1 MDNPGPW
8 GPRPLAIGFVT
19 AAGLLMA
26 AGFLAADDL
35 PGRFLAGVAAVG
47 LLVFAAGSWRA
58 RPKLAITG
66 DGLVYRGWLST
77 RTLRRTDI
85 DLIRITEFRR
95 WGRTV
100 RLLEI
105 DVKSGAHDKGHD
117 KGRDKADDTHLLVLS
132 RWDLGGDPL
141 DVLDALTD
149 AGYAR
154 GR

>member
-1 MDNPGPW
+1 MDNSGSEWSPPVAGI
-8 GPRPLAIGFVT
+8 AAVT
-19 AAGLLMA
+19 LVGMLMA
-26 AGFLAADDL
+26 VGSATVAADP
-35 PGRFLAGVAAVG
+35 PGRILTGIAAVG

-58 RPKLAITG
+58 RPRLSITG
-66 DGLVYRGWLST
+66 DALVYRGWLST
-77 RTLRRTDI
+77 TTLHRADI

-105 DVKSGAHDKGHD
+105 DTRG
-117 KGRDKADDTHLLVLS
+117 GRLIVLS

-141 DVLDALTD
+141 TVLDALTD
-149 AGYAR
+149 AGYA

>member
-1 MDNPGPW
+1 MGI
-8 GPRPLAIGFVT
+8 AAVT
-19 AAGLLMA
+19 VAGLLMA
-26 AGFLAADDL
+26 VGFLAASDP
-35 PGRFLAGVAAVG
+35 PGRILSGVAAVG

-58 RPKLAITG
+58 RPRLAVTP

-77 RTLRRTDI
+77 RTLRPADI

-95 WGRTV
+95 WGRKV

-105 DVKSGAHDKGHD
+105 DT
-117 KGRDKADDTHLLVLS
+117 RDDVLLVLS

>member
-1 MDNPGPW
+1 MS
-8 GPRPLAIGFVT
+8 
-19 AAGLLMA
+19 
-26 AGFLAADDL
+26 AGFLAAADA
-35 PGRFLAGVAAVG
+35 PGRFLSGVAAVG

-58 RPKLAITG
+58 RPRLAITP

-77 RTLRRTDI
+77 RTLRREDI

-105 DVKSGAHDKGHD
+105 DLTKTE
-117 KGRDKADDTHLLVLS
+117 ADDDQLLVLS
-132 RWDLGGDPL
+132 RWDVGGDPL
-141 DVLDALTD
+141 EVLDALTA

>member
-1 MDNPGPW
+1 MDKPLQW
-8 GPRPLAIGFVT
+8 GPRSVRIAAVT
-19 AAGLLMA
+19 VAGLLMA
-26 AGFLAADDL
+26 VGFLAASDP
-35 PGRFLAGVAAVG
+35 PGRILSGVAAVG

-58 RPKLAITG
+58 RPRLAVTP

-77 RTLRRTDI
+77 RTLRPADI

-95 WGRTV
+95 WGRKV

-105 DVKSGAHDKGHD
+105 DT
-117 KGRDKADDTHLLVLS
+117 RDDVLLVLS

>member
-1 MDNPGPW
+1 MTSVDNDLAW
-8 GPRPLAIGFVT
+8 GPRPAAVGGVAL
-19 AAGLLMA
+19 AGLLMA
-26 AGFLAADDL
+26 LGFLAVTDP
-35 PGRFLAGVAAVG
+35 PGRLLSGAAAIG

-58 RPKLAITG
+58 RPRLAVTG
-66 DGLVYRGWLST
+66 DGLVYRGWLTT
-77 RTLRRTDI
+77 RTLRREDI

-105 DVKSGAHDKGHD
+105 DT
-117 KGRDKADDTHLLVLS
+117 RDDVLLVLS

-141 DVLDALTD
+141 DVLDALTA

-154 GR
+154 SR

>member
-1 MDNPGPW
+1 VDNPSQW
-8 GPRPLAIGFVT
+8 GPRPVAIGLVT
-19 AAGLLMA
+19 VAGLLMA
-26 AGFLAADDL
+26 AGFLVAGDA
-35 PGRFLAGVAAVG
+35 PGRFLSGVAAVG

-58 RPKLAITG
+58 RPRLAITP

-77 RTLRRTDI
+77 RTLRREDI
-85 DLIRITEFRR
+85 DLLRITEFRR

-105 DVKSGAHDKGHD
+105 DIKTE
-117 KGRDKADDTHLLVLS
+117 ADNDQLLVLS

-141 DVLDALTD
+141 EVLDALTA